1 MADSN
6 PSAKIELTYWREHGL
21 GAACR
26 LSLAHAVGID
36 GFINTCVTSDEEW
49 AAIADKYRGDSALI
63 NLPFIKFP
71 DTPVLSQSVAVLK
84 AIGRRFNLSGE
95 TIADQE
101 RVDEVLANMS
111 DYNEEYVKLSYL
123 CPKEKFPEY
132 KADFER
138 ETIPYYFGGLD
149 HLLGTRNVA
158 FFGGNSVSVADFK
171 VYANGLALT
180 VLHGTPS
187 VSAEFA
193 KFPHLEA
200 WAARMDALP
209 SVQAFHASPMSKV
222 RWNGNEAH
230 WDPAV

>member
-1 MADSN
+1 MSDSN
-6 PSAKIELTYWREHGL
+6 AKIEFAYWGIHGL
-21 GAACR
+21 GAVCR
-26 LSLAHAVGID
+26 LSLVHAVGID
-36 GFINTCVTSDEEW
+36 GFVNTYITSDEEW
-49 AAIADKYRGDSALI
+49 AAVSEKHRGDNAFI

-101 RVDEVLANMS
+101 RVDEILTNFS
-111 DYNEEYVKLSYL
+111 DYHTEYVKLSYL
-123 CPKEKFPEY
+123 CSKEQFPEY

-149 HLLGTRNVA
+149 RLLGTRKVA
-158 FFGGNSVSVADFK
+158 FFGGNAVSVADFK
-171 VYANGLALT
+171 VYANGLALS

-193 KFPHLEA
+193 KFPHLKA
-200 WAARMDALP
+200 WAARMEALP
-209 SVQAFHASPMSKV
+209 SVQAFHASPMSKLSC
-222 RWNGNEAH
+222 NGSGAQ

>member
-1 MADSN
+1 MLDS
-6 PSAKIELTYWREHGL
+6 KIELTYWRIHGL
-21 GAACR
+21 GAVCR

-36 GFINTCVTSDEEW
+36 GFINTCITSDEEW
-49 AAIADKYRGDSALI
+49 AAISEKHRGENALI

-95 TIADQE
+95 SIADQE
-101 RVDEVLANMS
+101 RVDEVLTNLS
-111 DYNEEYVKLSYL
+111 DYHEEYLKLSYY

-132 KADFER
+132 KADFDR

-149 HLLGTRNVA
+149 HLLGARDVA

-171 VYANGLALT
+171 VYADGFALS

-193 KFPHLEA
+193 KFPHLAA
-200 WAARMDALP
+200 WAARMEALP
-209 SVQAFHASPMSKV
+209 SVQAFHASPMSKLSC
-222 RWNGNEAH
+222 NGNEAH